1 MQLHKLALSYIK
13 LHEGPWACMQ
23 VHELACSFMSLYAVP
38 FFVWAAHKNFAV
50 LVHIWKRD
58 INSRFSFQTDSYYS
72 LSGGLHVLS
81 DCDHHRHGQGQV
93 HHQPAQVTGEWIALM
108 EDLKIIKFV
117 SLFDWLSCQLIE
129 LKEKCTKNNSPTR
142 KSFISMI
149 FWIHSLFIR
158 FFLRLDP
165 TTWGDLDT
173 PDHLPRLLFPF
184 NPGLYEIPSPLAGC
198 CSGKLTVLEKVI
210 N

>member
-1 MQLHKLALSYIK
+1 MND
-13 LHEGPWACMQ
+13 
-23 VHELACSFMSLYAVP
+23 ELF
-38 FFVWAAHKNFAV
+38 
-50 LVHIWKRD
+50 HIWKRD
-58 INSRFSFQTDSYYS
+58 INLLFPDWLVLFPVWRPSCPLWLWSPSPWTGPGSSSASTSHRWMNRINGRFENNQVCVFVW
-72 LSGGLHVLS
+72 LIVLS
-81 DCDHHRHGQGQV
+81 IDRVKSVQRTIPHIENHLFPWFFEFFSWVWKAYHG
-93 HHQPAQVTGEWIALM
+93 EN
-108 EDLKIIKFV
+108 
-117 SLFDWLSCQLIE
+117 
-129 LKEKCTKNNSPTR
+129 KNQS
-142 KSFISMI
+142 
-149 FWIHSLFIR
+149 FIR